1 MYQSR
6 NLLFSHPRIIL
17 LSHFGLKG
25 LVPCYV
31 RGLDILSEEI
41 TIDTHLVHF
50 TFFFGGGGVG
60 GALIRGWALIN
71 FSYRQG
77 GSLFEVGAYSRLGA

>member
-1 MYQSR
+1 MKMYQR
-6 NLLFSHPRIIL
+6 RILLFSHPRIIL

-50 TFFFGGGGVG
+50 ILGGEGV

-77 GSLFEVGAYSRLGA
+77 GRLFEVGRLIE